1 MRVHVLVVLLG
12 LAACGKPTDT
22 ATPSASASA
31 PPASAYPA
39 ASAAP
44 AAHGGTRCGDLD
56 CTQFD
61 RIEDAFQLVL
71 DDKPRVVAVGE
82 AHAQKDAAVASSA
95 KRFTTEILPLLKGRA
110 SDLLVELMQPPT
122 GCQKQTED
130 VRTKQKVVTEKQ
142 AVTDQNEYVTMGAE
156 AKKLGIV
163 PDLLRPTCVDMAAVS
178 DAGAD
183 AIPMS
188 LALIKRL
195 TSDTVKK
202 LLERDAKNPADAD
215 KLVVTYG
222 GALHNDLAPKP
233 ELAAW
238 AFGPELSA
246 YTQGKYAEVDL
257 YVPEFIDDTDKWRKL
272 EWYAA
277 YQALVSKNRVT
288 VFRPRPGG
296 FVILFAH
303 SLPSPSP

>member
-1 MRVHVLVVLLG
+1 MRAHVALVLLG
-12 LAACGKPTDT
+12 LSACGKRTDT
-22 ATPSASASA
+22 ATPASSATASAPSASAV
-31 PPASAYPA
+31 

-44 AAHGGTRCGDLD
+44 PLHGGTRCGDLD
-56 CTQFD
+56 CMQFD
-61 RIEDAFQLVL
+61 RVEDAFQLVL

-82 AHAQKDAAVASSA
+82 AHAQKDATVASST
-95 KRFTTEILPLLKGRA
+95 KRFTTEILPLLQGRA

-122 GCQKQTED
+122 GCQKQTDD

-142 AVTDQNEYVTMGAE
+142 AVTDQNEYVTMGTE

-163 PDLLRPTCVDMAAVS
+163 PDLLRPTCADMAAIS

-188 LALIKRL
+188 LSLIKRL

-202 LLERDAKNPADAD
+202 LLERDAKNPADTE

-257 YVPEFIDDTDKWRKL
+257 YVPEFVDESDKWKKL
-272 EWYAA
+272 EWYAP
-277 YQALVSKNRVT
+277 YQAVANKGKVT

-296 FVILFAH
+296 FVILFAR
-303 SLPSPSP
+303 SS

>member
-1 MRVHVLVVLLG
+1 MRVRVLVVLLG
-12 LAACGKPTDT
+12 VAACGKPTDT
-22 ATPSASASA
+22 ATPASSASA
-31 PPASAYPA
+31 PPVSASAV

-44 AAHGGTRCGDLD
+44 ATPPGGTRCGELD
-56 CTQFD
+56 CVQFD
-61 RIEDAFQLVL
+61 RIEDAFALVL
-71 DDKPRVVAVGE
+71 ADKPRVVAIGE
-82 AHAQKDAAVASSA
+82 AHAQKDAVVASSA
-95 KRFTTEILPLLKGRA
+95 KRFTTDLLPVLKGRA
-110 SDLLVELMQPPT
+110 SDLLVELMQPPS

-142 AVTDQNEYVTMGAE
+142 AVGDQNEYVTMGAE

-163 PDLLRPTCVDMAAVS
+163 PDLLRPTCADMAAVS

-202 LLERDAKNPADAD
+202 LLERNAKSPADAD

-257 YVPEFIDDTDKWRKL
+257 YVPEFIDDSEKWKKL

-277 YQALVSKNRVT
+277 YQAVVNKGKVT
-288 VFRPRPGG
+288 MFRPRPGG
-296 FVILFAH
+296 FVILFAKP
-303 SLPSPSP
+303 LP

>member
-1 MRVHVLVVLLG
+1 M
-12 LAACGKPTDT
+12 
-22 ATPSASASA
+22 
-31 PPASAYPA
+31 
-39 ASAAP
+39 
-44 AAHGGTRCGDLD
+44 
-56 CTQFD
+56 QFD
-61 RIEDAFQLVL
+61 RVEDAFQLVL

-82 AHAQKDAAVASSA
+82 AHAQKDATVASST
-95 KRFTTEILPLLKGRA
+95 KRFTTDVLPVLKGRA
-110 SDLLVELMQPPT
+110 SDLLVELMQPPS
-122 GCQKQTED
+122 GCQKQTDD

-142 AVTDQNEYVTMGAE
+142 APTDQNEYVTMGTE

-163 PDLLRPTCVDMAAVS
+163 PDLLRPTCADMAAVS

-195 TSDTVKK
+195 TADTVKK
-202 LLERDAKNPADAD
+202 LLDRNAKSPADAD
-215 KLVVTYG
+215 KLIVTYG

-257 YVPEFIDDTDKWRKL
+257 YVPEFVDESDKWKKL
-272 EWYAA
+272 EWYAP
-277 YQALVSKNRVT
+277 YQAVANKGKVT

-296 FVILFAH
+296 FVILFAR
-303 SLPSPSP
+303 SS